1 MPHTVGDDRAPGTVA
16 GQLSRWLARTT
27 AEDLP
32 GNVIEDARWRL
43 VDQVGVCIAGTRE
56 ESAAIVQRVA
66 ERMGGHPEATAL
78 VYGTKL
84 PAPLAGWVNG
94 AIGHGP
100 DFDDMN
106 GIAAVHI
113 SSVAVP
119 AALAAAEAAG
129 SSGERCMLALVLGS
143 EIALRIVAG
152 APPHQFH
159 HRGLQ
164 GPGVGGP
171 FAAAAIGAKIASLD
185 AEHTANAL
193 GMAGSRASGL
203 MQGLIDGTWVKRLH
217 PGWAVEGGLTC
228 ALLAS
233 EGYTGPPEVVEGK
246 FGFFHALLHGDEST
260 FDFERITEGLG
271 GRWMLPGTTF
281 KPWPNGVWNHA
292 SMDGAAAI
300 VRRERLQVEDIERIE
315 CFVPPICIPL
325 VCEPR
330 EAMLN
335 PRSAYHVKFSLPYSV
350 AMLLVKGPVGVDDF
364 TDEVAHDPAIH
375 TLAERIFCHADES
388 MRPDHF
394 PARVELTTHD
404 GRHFVEDMPAQ
415 RGDPDNPMHPDDHRG
430 KFRRN
435 AVPTLGEEQTERLLS
450 ALEDAWHAGTMSAI
464 ADLTVRA
471 SAAAQKQR
479 ESR

>member
-1 MPHTVGDDRAPGTVA
+1 MADGSAAATVSQ
-16 GQLSRWLARTT
+16 QLAAWLARTT
-27 AEDLP
+27 VADIP
-32 GNVIEDARWRL
+32 HAVVDDACWRL

-56 ESAAIVQRVA
+56 ESAGIVHRVA
-66 ERMGGHPEATAL
+66 ERMGGRAEATAL
-78 VYGTKL
+78 VYGTML

-94 AIGHGP
+94 TIGHGP

-119 AALAAAEAAG
+119 AALAAAEAADA
-129 SSGERCMLALVLGS
+129 SGERCMLALVLGG
-143 EIALRIVAG
+143 EIALRIVSG

-159 HRGLQ
+159 HRGLH
-164 GPGVGGP
+164 GTGVGGP

-185 AEHTANAL
+185 AERSANAL

-217 PGWAVEGGLTC
+217 PGWAVEGGLMC
-228 ALLAS
+228 ALLAA

-246 FGFFHALLHGDEST
+246 FGFFNALLHGDEST
-260 FDFERITEGLG
+260 FDFDRIVEGLG
-271 GRWMLPGTTF
+271 DRWMLPGTTF

-300 VRRERLQVEDIERIE
+300 VQRERLGVADIERID
-315 CFVPPICIPL
+315 CYVPPICIPL

-330 EAMLN
+330 EAKLN

-364 TDEVAHDPAIH
+364 TDEVARDPNTKA
-375 TLAERIFCHADES
+375 LAERVFCHADES
-388 MRPDHF
+388 MAPDHF
-394 PARVELTTHD
+394 PARVELTTCD
-404 GRHFVEDMPAQ
+404 GRLFVEDVPAQ
-415 RGDPDNPMHPDDHRG
+415 RGDPGNPMRPDDHRG

-435 AVPTLGEEQTERLLS
+435 VVPTLGVDQTDRLLAS
-450 ALEDAWHAGTMSAI
+450 LEDSWNAESVRAI
-464 ADLTVRA
+464 AELAVRA
-471 SAAAQKQR
+471 PVTAPKR
-479 ESR
+479 